1 MLCNFHPPSLAKK
14 TRAVGLLGLTMAP
27 SSLVGG
33 TWAGWSCAYSVS
45 GVPLQVP
52 ADLCT
57 PRTSAAGFRELTT
70 EMYLQLQAP
79 ATGAFVERRVTK
91 LMPNDVLPVQTKAGR
106 LAQLHVHAVRQLQGD
121 VFVQDS
127 HYEGD
132 VFVLQTVLPGP
143 TALERR
149 RLALLFDS
157 ASGEL
162 VRGMRAWRE
171 VRCAGSRFAEH
182 AELDSSTLSGALAA
196 TWAAA
201 ELPVSIGC
209 QGWAA
214 AALSRPQPP
223 SAALSCP
230 PPPPAAPSRS
240 IARAEP
246 HVVAPSPAA
255 SCVELRDLGL
265 TIHAAAGSLAVEAE
279 ALVNGQRQRLVVRRS
294 FGDGACA
301 STLKVF

>member
-1 MLCNFHPPSLAKK
+1 
-14 TRAVGLLGLTMAP
+14 MAP

-70 EMYLQLQAP
+70 EMYLELQAP

-91 LMPNDVLPVQTKAGR
+91 LMPNDALPVQTKAGR
-106 LAQLHVHAVRQLQGD
+106 LAQLHVHAVRQLHVGRAVVQDSHYEGD

-201 ELPVSIGC
+201 ELPASIGC

-223 SAALSCP
+223 SAALSRP
-230 PPPPAAPSRS
+230 PPPPAVPSRS
-240 IARAEP
+240 VARAEP

>member
-1 MLCNFHPPSLAKK
+1 
-14 TRAVGLLGLTMAP
+14 MAP

-70 EMYLQLQAP
+70 ELYLELRAP
-79 ATGAFVERRVTK
+79 ATGAFVERRLTK
-91 LMPNDVLPVQTKAGR
+91 LMPNDALPVQTKAGR
-106 LAQLHVHAVRQLQGD
+106 LAQLHAVGQLHEVGAAI
-121 VFVQDS
+121 VQDS

-171 VRCAGSRFAEH
+171 VRCAGGRFAEL
-182 AELDSSTLSGALAA
+182 AELDSRTLSGALAA

-201 ELPVSIGC
+201 ELPASIGC

-214 AALSRPQPP
+214 AALSYPQPP
-223 SAALSCP
+223 SP
-230 PPPPAAPSRS
+230 PPSRS
-240 IARAEP
+240 VARAEP

-265 TIHAAAGSLAVEAE
+265 TVHAAAGGLTIEAE
-279 ALVNGQRQRLVVRRS
+279 GGDLVNGQYRRLVVRRS
-294 FGDGACA
+294 FGDGVCA

>member
-1 MLCNFHPPSLAKK
+1 
-14 TRAVGLLGLTMAP
+14 
-27 SSLVGG
+27 
-33 TWAGWSCAYSVS
+33 
-45 GVPLQVP
+45 
-52 ADLCT
+52 
-57 PRTSAAGFRELTT
+57 
-70 EMYLQLQAP
+70 MYLELQAP

-91 LMPNDVLPVQTKAGR
+91 LMPNDALPVQTKAGR
-106 LAQLHVHAVRQLQGD
+106 LAQLHVHAVRQLHVGRA
-121 VFVQDS
+121 VVQDS

-201 ELPVSIGC
+201 ELPASIGC

-223 SAALSCP
+223 SAALSRP
-230 PPPPAAPSRS
+230 PPPPAVPSRS
-240 IARAEP
+240 VARAEP

>member
-1 MLCNFHPPSLAKK
+1 
-14 TRAVGLLGLTMAP
+14 MAP

-57 PRTSAAGFRELTT
+57 PRRSAAGFRELTT
-70 EMYLQLQAP
+70 EIYLELQAP

-91 LMPNDVLPVQTKAGR
+91 LMPNDALPVQTKAGR
-106 LAQLHVHAVRQLQGD
+106 LAQLHVHAVGQLHVGRAVVQDSHYEGD

-171 VRCAGSRFAEH
+171 VRCAGGHFAEH

-201 ELPVSIGC
+201 ELPASIGC

-214 AALSRPQPP
+214 AALSRAQPR

-240 IARAEP
+240 VARAEP

-279 ALVNGQRQRLVVRRS
+279 GLVNGQRQRLVVRRS